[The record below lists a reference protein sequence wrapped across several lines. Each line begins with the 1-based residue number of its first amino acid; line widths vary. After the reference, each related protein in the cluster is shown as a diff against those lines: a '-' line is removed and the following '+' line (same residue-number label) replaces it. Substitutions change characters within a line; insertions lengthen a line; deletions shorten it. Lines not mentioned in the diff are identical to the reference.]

1 MDVDAPLADELVT
14 PLLHLLQALREVGGG
29 DLDVHIILLSI
40 TERTVAHPGFRALSE
55 DERLAQDA
63 GPFPTRGV
71 NARSI
76 AESTRIPRETVR
88 RKIATLKRWGW
99 VVEGPDGLNFTP
111 KAYRVLT
118 PGRAE
123 IVQLALKFHDA
134 VARRRARAEAAGQG
148 QAGA

>member
-1 MDVDAPLADELVT
+1 MDDDGPLADELVT
-14 PLLHLLQALREVGGG
+14 PLLRLLQALRETGGG

-40 TERTVAHPGFRALSE
+40 AERTIAHPGFRALS
-55 DERLAQDA
+55 DAERLAQEA

-76 AESTRIPRETVR
+76 AESTQIPRETVR

-99 VVEGPDGLNFTP
+99 VVEAPEGLTFTP

-118 PGRAE
+118 PGRRDME
-123 IVQLALKFHDA
+123 QLAFKFHDL
-134 VARRRARAEAAGQG
+134 VARQRARADGRNG
-148 QAGA
+148 PG